1 MDEGKLH
8 EGLIEAL
15 TNIQEQ
21 EALEITAEL
30 IRSGADPMRIMDSC
44 SEAMDEV
51 GNRFE
56 EGDYF
61 LPELM
66 MAGEIF
72 KQISGII
79 KPRIQENAVT
89 EKKGKV
95 LMGTVEGDIHDIGK
109 DIVTFLLDVNGYEVL
124 DIGIDAP
131 PEKFVQTI
139 RAFKPQVVGLS
150 GLLTVAF
157 ESMKNTV
164 EAIREAGLRDQVKIM
179 IGGGQMSEHVCQF
192 AGADAY
198 GKDAIAGV
206 HLVRQWTEG
215 I

>member
-1 MDEGKLH
+1 LH
-8 EGLIEAL
+8 EGLIGAL
-15 TNIQEQ
+15 TNIREQ
-21 EALEITAEL
+21 EALEITTEL
-30 IRSGADPMRIMDSC
+30 IRSGADPMGIMDSC

-51 GNRFE
+51 GKRFE

-79 KPRIQENAVT
+79 KPMIQQKPVA

-109 DIVTFLLDVNGYEVL
+109 DIVAFLLDVNGYEVL
-124 DIGIDAP
+124 DIGIDVS

-139 RAFKPQVVGLS
+139 RDFKPDVVGLS
-150 GLLTVAF
+150 GLLTVAY

-164 EAIREAGLRDQVKIM
+164 EAIREAGLRDQVRIM

-198 GKDAIAGV
+198 GKDAIAGI
-206 HLVRQWTEG
+206 HLVRKWTGG